1 MRILI
6 IFIFL
11 ISNSFAN
18 ENPNV
23 KNLVINK
30 ILKKHDSITFLD
42 SKNKQINLNNYH
54 GNLILLNFWATWCAP
69 CKEEMPSLDK
79 LQINSNFDK
88 LEIFPIN
95 VGNESI
101 KKSKNF
107 FEDLRINNLE
117 LYFDKSVNLTKKFS
131 LRGIPTTIFIN
142 RDGEEFA
149 RIIGS
154 TDFEDKEFLEWLKSF
169 N

>member
-1 MRILI
+1 
-6 IFIFL
+6 
-11 ISNSFAN
+11 
-18 ENPNV
+18 
-23 KNLVINK
+23 
-30 ILKKHDSITFLD
+30 
-42 SKNKQINLNNYH
+42 
-54 GNLILLNFWATWCAP
+54 
-69 CKEEMPSLDK
+69 MPSLDK

-101 KKSKNF
+101 EKSKNF